1 MRYTIAFLSSLM
13 LFSCKQ
19 SKEYKGW
26 PVFGGTDNIHY
37 STLTG
42 IDTSNVHQLQVAW
55 TYRTG
60 DADTVHKS
68 QIQCNPIMV
77 DGVLYGTTAQ
87 MKLFAVDAGTGQEKW
102 VFNPFDSLAGDKRV
116 FFILNNSRGVS
127 YWTDGKEDQR
137 IFYTAGSWL
146 YCVNAAT
153 GRTVQ
158 SFGDSGKIDL
168 HHGLGRDVSDLFITA
183 TSPGAVYRDLIIMG
197 SRVDEGAAAAPGHIR
212 AYNVRT
218 GKQEWIFHTIPYPGE
233 EGYDTWEDTAA
244 YKNIG
249 GANAWSGFTVDEKN
263 GIVFAGTGS
272 ASFDF
277 YGGRRRGANL
287 FANCI
292 LALDAATGKKKWH
305 FQTIRHDLWDHDL
318 PAPPVLVTVKKDGK
332 NIEAV
337 AQTTKTGFVFVME
350 RTTGKPVFP
359 IDDVAVP
366 AQSELVDEWVSP
378 TQPVPRLP
386 EPFVRQTFGEKD
398 INHLLPEASQQEIR
412 TRLSGYKTGNM
423 FHPPSRGGT
432 VIFPG
437 FDGGAEWGGPA
448 FDPQS
453 GWLFVNANEMPWVL
467 TIVDVK
473 KEVPKDETYAAAGK
487 RLYQTHCMTCHGKER
502 EGSGNN
508 PSLQNVHKA
517 YQSDALLQLLSTGRR
532 MMPAFKQ
539 LNNEEREAIASF
551 VLNKEPSRKFK
562 PASKPEN
569 RYRQLPYT
577 ITGYNKFLTKEGAPA
592 ISPPWGTLNA
602 IDLNTGRIAWK
613 AVLGND
619 TAYAKGGAPTGTE
632 NYGGPVVTKGGVVF
646 IAATKDKKMRAF
658 HKRTG
663 KLLWEADLPAAGFA
677 TPTCY
682 EWKGRQYIVIAC
694 GGGKL
699 GAASGDS
706 YLAFALPQKK

>member
-1 MRYTIAFLSSLM
+1 MRFTIAFF
-13 LFSCKQ
+13 LFVLASCKQ
-19 SKEYKGW
+19 SKEYRGW
-26 PVFGGTDNIHY
+26 PLYGGTDNMHY
-37 STLTG
+37 STLTE
-42 IDTSNVHQLQVAW
+42 IDTTNVQQLQVAW

-60 DADTVHKS
+60 DADSVHKS
-68 QIQCNPIMV
+68 QIQCNPVMIN
-77 DGVLYGTTAQ
+77 GALYGTTAQ
-87 MKLFAVDAGTGQEKW
+87 MKLFAVDAATGKEKW
-102 VFNPFDSLAGDKRV
+102 VFNPFDSLSGDKRT

-127 YWTDGKEDQR
+127 YWSDGKEDHR
-137 IFYTAGSWL
+137 VFYTAGSYL

-153 GRTVQ
+153 GRTVPT
-158 SFGDSGKIDL
+158 FGDSGKIDL
-168 HHGLGRDVSDLFITA
+168 HEGLGRDVSDLFITA
-183 TSPGAVYRDLIIMG
+183 TSPGAIYRDLIIMG

-272 ASFDF
+272 ASYDF
-277 YGGRRRGANL
+277 YGGRRKGANL

-305 FQTIRHDLWDHDL
+305 FQTIHHDLWDHDL
-318 PAPPVLVTVKKDGK
+318 PAPPVLVTLKKDGK

-350 RTTGKPVFP
+350 RSTGKPVYP
-359 IDDVAVP
+359 VDEVAVP
-366 AQSELVDEWVSP
+366 TQSELQDEWVSP

-386 EPFVRQTFGEKD
+386 EPFVRQVFGEKD
-398 INHLLPEASQQEIR
+398 INHLLPEAAQQEIR
-412 TRLSGYKTGNM
+412 SRLAGYKTGNM
-423 FHPPSRGGT
+423 FHPPSKGGT

-473 KEVPKDETYAAAGK
+473 KVVPKDETYGAAGK
-487 RLYQTHCMTCHGKER
+487 RLYQAHCMACHGKELQ
-502 EGSGNN
+502 GSGNF
-508 PSLQNVHKA
+508 PSLQKVH
-517 YQSDALLQLLSTGRR
+517 QSYRQEQILDLLVSGRR

-539 LNNEEREAIASF
+539 LNNEEREAIAGF
-551 VLNKEPSRKFK
+551 LLNKEASGKFI

-602 IDLNTGRIAWK
+602 IDLNTGKIIWK
-613 AVLGND
+613 TTLGND
-619 TAYAKGGAPTGTE
+619 TAYAKGGSPTGTE
-632 NYGGPVVTKGGVVF
+632 NYGGPVVTKGGVLF
-646 IAATKDKKMRAF
+646 IAATKDNKFRAF

-663 KLLWEADLPAAGFA
+663 QLLWETDLPASGFA
-677 TPTCY
+677 TPTTY
-682 EWKGRQYIVIAC
+682 EWNGRQYIVIAC

-699 GAASGDS
+699 GTPSGDS
-706 YLAFALPQKK
+706 YVAFALPQKK